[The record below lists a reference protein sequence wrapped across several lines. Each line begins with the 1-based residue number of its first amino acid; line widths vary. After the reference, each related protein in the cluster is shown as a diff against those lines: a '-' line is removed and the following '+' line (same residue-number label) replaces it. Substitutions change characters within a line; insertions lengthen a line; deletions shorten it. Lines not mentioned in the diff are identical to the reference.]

1 MSDMPLI
8 QKTVLTQ
15 TQQPSPSFQE
25 KNVGA
30 TSEIKGLSN
39 RQDFF
44 ELLRRIDRAR
54 QYEPRL
60 GVSNDRSRERL
71 SITQPADMAFA
82 SREVV
87 DIEQRPPQ
95 VLIKARHFGM
105 FAPYGPL
112 PIHVTEHA
120 RTEVIAKR
128 NQAFQQFIG
137 IISQRFSVLHYRAWS
152 QLNAMVGHDHPAH
165 KNPFLLHLWQSAGV
179 SQRIAVN
186 PHTQRL
192 REAYPGAYL
201 PGRRSLKQLN
211 KMLAA
216 YFSVPFKVTPR
227 YAKWIDDGKNADSQK
242 LGRLGKTR
250 LGSRFFDAQY
260 GVHIQIGP
268 LAAPQYQQYQR
279 GSQRLQ
285 ALVGICHDFMNHQ
298 LMLDISLLI
307 TTEPG
312 MAAQL
317 GGKSLSKDGWLK
329 PKAGTFRQLVY
340 QSPI

>member
-1 MSDMPLI
+1 MADMPLA
-8 QKTVLTQ
+8 QKTVLTSA
-15 TQQPSPSFQE
+15 QQSPPNYLRE
-25 KNVGA
+25 KVGA
-30 TSEIKGLSN
+30 AEIKGLSK

-44 ELLRRIDRAR
+44 ELLRRIERA
-54 QYEPRL
+54 QQDAPRL
-60 GVSNDRSRERL
+60 GMTNDRSRERL

-82 SREVV
+82 SREIV

-112 PIHVTEHA
+112 PIHMTEHA
-120 RTEVIAKR
+120 RTEVIARR
-128 NQAFQQFIG
+128 NQAFQQFVG
-137 IISQRFSVLHYRAWS
+137 IMSQRFAVLHYRAWS
-152 QLNAMVGHDHPAH
+152 QLNAMIGHDHADH
-165 KNPFLLHLWQSAGV
+165 QNPFLLHLRQISGV
-179 SQRIAVN
+179 SPGLAVN
-186 PHTQRL
+186 THIQRL

-211 KMLAA
+211 QMLAA
-216 YFSVPFKVTPR
+216 YFSVPIEVTPR
-227 YAKWIDDGKNADSQK
+227 YAKWIDDGKKADSQK
-242 LGRLGKTR
+242 MGCLGKTR
-250 LGSRFFDAQY
+250 VGSRFFDAQY
-260 GVHIQIGP
+260 GAHIQIGP

-279 GSQRLQ
+279 GSRRLQ
-285 ALVGICHDFMNHQ
+285 ALVSICHDFMSHQ

-340 QSPI
+340 QSPT